1 MSLDIK
7 RAVPHQFTSV
17 QHKLRQFGATLPPAF
32 CMFVFYEQ
40 KCVEPTCDT
49 ILIAILILAWCL
61 HEVRLEDADP
71 LLQSIEL
78 PRVSAQCV

>member
-1 MSLDIK
+1 MNVASAAIKLREFGDLCDQMWTTMPLDIK

-49 ILIAILILAWCL
+49 ILIAIFIFGMVFA
-61 HEVRLEDADP
+61 
-71 LLQSIEL
+71 
-78 PRVSAQCV
+78 

>member
-49 ILIAILILAWCL
+49 ILIAIFIFGMVFA
-61 HEVRLEDADP
+61 
-71 LLQSIEL
+71 
-78 PRVSAQCV
+78 